1 VDMSHYFRS
10 LLIIGLFLFSFP
22 LVLAEDWGSRS
33 DREQSLEQL
42 KDFDASVRRSA
53 LALLADT
60 GMIEDVPH
68 MLRLLRDDDSAVR
81 SMADQAITGL
91 WLRLDNLS
99 AKRLF
104 VKATLALQNGNNKE
118 AIGFLDSVIEAEPS
132 FSEAWNKRGDAW
144 LNAGDIDHALAD
156 YEVALQL
163 NPYHYGVMQSCASI
177 WMERSNAR
185 NAYNYLS
192 QAMAINPNLDY
203 LIPVIVDLEARLEND
218 RI

>member
-1 VDMSHYFRS
+1 MSHYFRS

-81 SMADQAITGL
+81 SMAD
-91 WLRLDNLS
+91 
-99 AKRLF
+99 
-104 VKATLALQNGNNKE
+104 
-118 AIGFLDSVIEAEPS
+118 
-132 FSEAWNKRGDAW
+132 
-144 LNAGDIDHALAD
+144 
-156 YEVALQL
+156 
-163 NPYHYGVMQSCASI
+163 
-177 WMERSNAR
+177 
-185 NAYNYLS
+185 
-192 QAMAINPNLDY
+192 
-203 LIPVIVDLEARLEND
+203 
-218 RI
+218 

>member
-1 VDMSHYFRS
+1 MSHYFRS
-10 LLIIGLFLFSFP
+10 LLIIGLFLFSSP
-22 LVLAEDWGSRS
+22 VVLAEDWGSRS
-33 DREQSLEQL
+33 DREQALEQL

-60 GMIEDVPH
+60 GMIDDVPH

-118 AIGFLDSVIEAEPS
+118 AIGFLDSVIEA
-132 FSEAWNKRGDAW
+132 
-144 LNAGDIDHALAD
+144 
-156 YEVALQL
+156 
-163 NPYHYGVMQSCASI
+163 
-177 WMERSNAR
+177 
-185 NAYNYLS
+185 
-192 QAMAINPNLDY
+192 
-203 LIPVIVDLEARLEND
+203 
-218 RI
+218 